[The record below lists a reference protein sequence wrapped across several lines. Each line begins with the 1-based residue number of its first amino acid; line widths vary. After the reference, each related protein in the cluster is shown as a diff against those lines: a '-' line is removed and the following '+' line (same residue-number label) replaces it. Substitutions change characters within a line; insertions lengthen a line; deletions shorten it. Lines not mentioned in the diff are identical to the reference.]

1 MEQKILFILIDLG
14 LSIVVVWLSVMLL
27 EKIYGKKTIFHGKE
41 KADSIFIDELVGVSL
56 TCSEYQA
63 TAGGSIPNYVDTD
76 GLMKNPQLLEE
87 AISRMSGRLTNYLEK
102 NTDTKICFI
111 EKDSGPLGMLA
122 YAGLMSAKLQRP
134 ISAIRPRRDVLKMA
148 VEGMPINAG
157 DKVILV
163 QDVLTTSFQVLQAAH
178 KIKQLGAQATA
189 VVALVDRGQE
199 KDSQLSEMGIEVI
212 SDVNLSEM
220 NAIKEKNSIKLC
232 AN

>member
-14 LSIVVVWLSVMLL
+14 LSAVVVWLSVMLL
-27 EKIYGKKTIFHGKE
+27 EKIYGKKAILTSKE
-41 KADSIFIDELVGVSL
+41 DADAVFIKELVGVSM
-56 TCSEYQA
+56 TCSEYQT

-87 AISRMSGRLTNYLEK
+87 AISRMAGRLTNYLEK
-102 NTDTKICFI
+102 NTATKICFI

-122 YAGLMSAKLQRP
+122 YAGLMSAKLQLP

-148 VEGMPINAG
+148 VEGMPIETG

-163 QDVLTTSFQVLQAAH
+163 QDVLTTSFQVLQAAY

-212 SDVNLSEM
+212 SDVNLSAM
-220 NAIKEKNSIKLC
+220 NVIKEKNSMKQC